1 MMCVQTK
8 NIGMSDQLA
17 TMAIQRYKGEA
28 LLSENSS
35 NAFSYR
41 NLKRLDVQKFVDELR
56 DAPWEAAFVF
66 EDTDDIVDIWYK
78 IFTDVLDSQVPVKQ
92 KRLKKRMQPKYTLD
106 IVECLNFWSV
116 KEPLELLR
124 NLPSNK
130 VIHISLQR
138 IKDLRKDDRKAQF
151 TISYITPENVER
163 LCKACHSTRLLGLM
177 DLVHKYLK

>member
-92 KRLKKRMQPKYTLD
+92 KRLKKRMQPK
-106 IVECLNFWSV
+106 
-116 KEPLELLR
+116 
-124 NLPSNK
+124 
-130 VIHISLQR
+130 
-138 IKDLRKDDRKAQF
+138 
-151 TISYITPENVER
+151 
-163 LCKACHSTRLLGLM
+163 
-177 DLVHKYLK
+177 